1 MIDNIIKINKET
13 SADNIRTKIK
23 SLQTERSKTEKLY
36 NNEVDPDV
44 KNIRFEKLQKLDH
57 EIADLTT
64 ELNAIQEQNKKKAKQ
79 SLDSVIANNTIAYI
93 SSDDKYIL
101 IRNYSKTETK
111 VNLVETILS
120 KTELPGVLNNLSKT
134 SGQFDELSSVDIRQC
149 FERCG
154 KSYVIRTSSF
164 NDDKWRDDEVYNII
178 NEQRK
183 YWAPIDNG
191 TDYDPLFDDLI
202 YSLAGGKQENIDYIE
217 KWVAFKYLYPEK
229 CKTIP
234 NLSITGRPGGN
245 GKGMFIVLLRSIF
258 TENGVGLIRSKNLT
272 GGFNAVM
279 EGKVITVLD
288 DEKKSN
294 FPQDELKQNTGNP
307 AVMIERKG
315 IDSYT
320 VDATANTIVLD
331 NTGLVKLVG
340 GGIGG
345 EDRRWSIISTELKL
359 LDHLQEKYEI
369 TDEDSRRAADEMA
382 TKLFENRISSG
393 KWVAH
398 CIEKWDVHNMNVL
411 PPLHGVDYLD
421 RIAEQKDNW
430 TTIFEQVLPI
440 MINQGFMPMKFLKQI
455 IEATTE
461 ERIKNAGPMTKKFD
475 EFLSRKGHKSVE
487 KVEQAYYKISMGP
500 RGLVEKDKGAIRRID
515 PTANTFDFRLISNE
529 PWSKKTPITK
539 DSLELRDFSVE
550 TAEIDVADQLF
561 TKTQINPVY
570 PVYEDEDE

>member
-1 MIDNIIKINKET
+1 MINNIIKINKET
-13 SADNIRTKIK
+13 NAENIRARIK
-23 SLQTERSKTEKLY
+23 SFQTEKGKVEKLY
-36 NNEVDPDV
+36 DNEVDPKV
-44 KNIRFEKLQKLDH
+44 KQIRYEKIQELSQQ
-57 EIADLTT
+57 ISDLTI
-64 ELNAIQEQNKKKAKQ
+64 ELNAFQEQTKKKAKQ
-79 SLDSVIANNTIAYI
+79 SLDNVIADNTIAYI

-101 IRNYSKTETK
+101 IRNYSTTDTK

-120 KTELPGVLNNLSKT
+120 KTELPGVLNILSKN

-164 NDDKWRDDEVYNII
+164 NDDKWREDEVYNVI

-183 YWAPIDNG
+183 YWAPIDTG

-217 KWVAFKYLYPEK
+217 KWVAYKYLYPEK

-245 GKGMFIVLLRSIF
+245 GKGMFITLLKSIF

-294 FPQDELKQNTGNP
+294 FPQDELKQNSGNP
-307 AVMIERKG
+307 NVMIERKG

-345 EDRRWSIISTELKL
+345 EDRRWSVISTELKL
-359 LDHLQEKYEI
+359 LDHLQEKYTI
-369 TDEDSRRAADEMA
+369 TDDQSRKAAEEMA
-382 TKLFENRISSG
+382 TTLFENRISSG

-398 CIEKWDVHNMNVL
+398 CIDKWDVTNMMVL
-411 PPLHGVDYLD
+411 PPLHGADYLD

-455 IEATTE
+455 VEASTE
-461 ERIKNAGPMTKKFD
+461 DRIKNAGPLTKKFD
-475 EFLSRKGHKSVE
+475 EFLSRKGHKNIE

-550 TAEIDVADQLF
+550 TAEIDNADLLF
-561 TKTQINPVY
+561 AKTQNHPVY

>member
-1 MIDNIIKINKET
+1 VIDNIIKISKET
-13 SADNIRTKIK
+13 SAENIRSKIK

-36 NNEVDPDV
+36 SNEVDPEV
-44 KNIRFEKLQKLDH
+44 KQIRYEKLQKLDQ
-57 EIADLTT
+57 EIADLTI
-64 ELNAIQEQNKKKAKQ
+64 ELNGIQEQTKKKAKQ
-79 SLDSVIANNTIAYI
+79 SLDSVIDNNTIAYI

-101 IRNYSKTETK
+101 IRNYSKTDTK

-120 KTELPGVLNNLSKT
+120 KTELPGVLNILSKN
-134 SGQFDELSSVDIRQC
+134 SGQFDELSAVDIRQC

-164 NDDKWRDDEVYNII
+164 NDDKWREDEVYNVI

-183 YWAPIDNG
+183 YWAPINTG

-217 KWVAFKYLYPEK
+217 KWVAYKYLYPEK

-245 GKGMFIVLLRSIF
+245 GKGMFITLLKSIF

-294 FPQDELKQNTGNP
+294 FPQDELKQNSGNP
-307 AVMIERKG
+307 NVMIERKG

-345 EDRRWSIISTELKL
+345 EDRRWSVMSTELKL
-359 LDHLQEKYEI
+359 LDHLQEKYTI
-369 TDEDSRRAADEMA
+369 TDDQSRKAAEEMA
-382 TKLFENRISSG
+382 TTLFENRISSG

-398 CIEKWDVHNMNVL
+398 CIEKWDVTNMMVL
-411 PPLHGVDYLD
+411 PPLHGIDYLD

-455 IEATTE
+455 VEASTE

-475 EFLSRKGHKSVE
+475 EFLSRKGHKNIE

-529 PWSKKTPITK
+529 PWSKKTSITK

-550 TAEIDVADQLF
+550 TADLDVADSLF
-561 TKTQINPVY
+561 AKTQINPVY